1 MRKAKIVGTLG
12 PSSDSVDK
20 IAELIRAG
28 LNVARV
34 NMSHGSHE
42 GHEQTI
48 KNIREASRL
57 VDREVAVLLDLQG
70 PKIRVDK
77 LPEPLDLKDGS
88 EWVIG
93 HSDQKDS
100 YPEYKDCFIPTIY
113 EDLVNDC
120 EDGTRILFDDGY
132 ITAKAVERDRD
143 VYKIKIEVGGILKSN
158 KGINL
163 PDANV
168 SAPSFTKKDHED
180 LMFGLTQSI
189 DFVALSFVRKREDI
203 LHVMNIL
210 HKLHLHIPIVA
221 KIEKPQAVENL
232 DDILEVADVIMVAR
246 GDMGVEVGNHL
257 VPSIQKEII
266 NKCNDRGIPVITAT
280 QMLESMISHVTP
292 TRAESSDVAN
302 AIWDGADALMLSGE
316 TASGKFPV
324 EAVKMMSSII
334 KEAEKTPKPRPQLK
348 DMDLSHVDSAVML
361 SASLVAEKV
370 GAKRILSVTES
381 GNSCLRMS
389 RFRPSTPVLGIT
401 NNIETVRRICLY
413 WGVHP
418 FYLTDYDE
426 DNLGLQN
433 DVVYMIKEDLG
444 LESGDKIVFTR
455 GEGKFFSKGS
465 SNSIRVEVIKSN
477 KK

>member
-1 MRKAKIVGTLG
+1 
-12 PSSDSVDK
+12 
-20 IAELIRAG
+20 
-28 LNVARV
+28 
-34 NMSHGSHE
+34 
-42 GHEQTI
+42 
-48 KNIREASRL
+48 
-57 VDREVAVLLDLQG
+57 
-70 PKIRVDK
+70 
-77 LPEPLDLKDGS
+77 
-88 EWVIG
+88 
-93 HSDQKDS
+93 
-100 YPEYKDCFIPTIY
+100 
-113 EDLVNDC
+113 
-120 EDGTRILFDDGY
+120 
-132 ITAKAVERDRD
+132 
-143 VYKIKIEVGGILKSN
+143 
-158 KGINL
+158 
-163 PDANV
+163 
-168 SAPSFTKKDHED
+168 
-180 LMFGLTQSI
+180 
-189 DFVALSFVRKREDI
+189 
-203 LHVMNIL
+203 MNIL

-232 DDILEVADVIMVAR
+232 DEILEVADVIMVAR

-266 NKCNDRGIPVITAT
+266 NKCNDRGVPVITAT

-302 AIWDGADALMLSGE
+302 AIWDGADAFMLSGE

-418 FYLTDYDE
+418 FYH
-426 DNLGLQN
+426 N
-433 DVVYMIKEDLG
+433 
-444 LESGDKIVFTR
+444 
-455 GEGKFFSKGS
+455 
-465 SNSIRVEVIKSN
+465 
-477 KK
+477 

>member
-1 MRKAKIVGTLG
+1 
-12 PSSDSVDK
+12 
-20 IAELIRAG
+20 
-28 LNVARV
+28 
-34 NMSHGSHE
+34 
-42 GHEQTI
+42 
-48 KNIREASRL
+48 
-57 VDREVAVLLDLQG
+57 
-70 PKIRVDK
+70 
-77 LPEPLDLKDGS
+77 
-88 EWVIG
+88 
-93 HSDQKDS
+93 
-100 YPEYKDCFIPTIY
+100 
-113 EDLVNDC
+113 
-120 EDGTRILFDDGY
+120 
-132 ITAKAVERDRD
+132 
-143 VYKIKIEVGGILKSN
+143 
-158 KGINL
+158 
-163 PDANV
+163 
-168 SAPSFTKKDHED
+168 
-180 LMFGLTQSI
+180 
-189 DFVALSFVRKREDI
+189 
-203 LHVMNIL
+203 
-210 HKLHLHIPIVA
+210 
-221 KIEKPQAVENL
+221 AVENL
-232 DDILEVADVIMVAR
+232 DEILEVADVIMVAR

-266 NKCNDRGIPVITAT
+266 NKCNDRGVPVITAT

-426 DNLGLQN
+426 DNIGLQN